1 MEKAGPGEIGFR
13 EIRSGEIGS
22 GEIRILVI
30 EDEKPIADILEY
42 DLSREGYTIRC
53 AYTGGDGL
61 VAAEEFMPQLVLLDW
76 MLPDFSGVDLL
87 KLLTD
92 RYSIPVI
99 MLTARGAI
107 EDKVYGLSCGADDYI
122 TKPFDLRE
130 VNIRIQAVL
139 RRFQKA
145 LGQEQKNQQRIRGAV
160 IYKQERTVVQDGQ
173 QVELTPKEYDL
184 LLWLVSH
191 PRQVFTRARL
201 LDAIWGYDFVGD
213 TRTVDIHI
221 QRLRKK
227 LHAGEEIIT
236 VFGVGYKYVPE
247 ET

>member
-1 MEKAGPGEIGFR
+1 MER
-13 EIRSGEIGS
+13 MDGS
-22 GEIRILVI
+22 EGLESEEIRILVV

-42 DLSREGYTIRC
+42 DLSREGFAIKC
-53 AYTGGDGL
+53 AYTGSEGL
-61 VAAEEFMPQLVLLDW
+61 LAAEEFAPHLVLLDW
-76 MLPDFSGVDLL
+76 MLPDLSGVDLL

-92 RYSIPVI
+92 RFDIPVI
-99 MLTARGAI
+99 MLTARGGI
-107 EDKVYGLSCGADDYI
+107 EDKVYGMSCGADDYI

-130 VNIRIQAVL
+130 VNIRIRTVL

-145 LGQEQKNQQRIRGAV
+145 AGKAGKDQIKIHDAV
-160 IYKQERTVVQDGQ
+160 IYEKERTVVQLGQ
-173 QVELTPKEYDL
+173 PVDLTPKEYDL
-184 LLWLVSH
+184 LLWLARH

-227 LHAGEEIIT
+227 LHAGEFIIT